1 MADLT
6 DNKSFY
12 NVSKDVLLTL
22 SDDNFS
28 AYLTI
33 ESPDGIVDENTIKD
47 LLMQAGITNGFEEAS
62 RQNRLQNNVKEIG
75 VPFLIARGS
84 NPNADCSVDYIFDRE
99 NSFIPDESYDVFEM
113 NKYDKILKGQPLAKV
128 LVESQD
134 SIGKDLFGN
143 EVTTSGSNL
152 LNPEE
157 LFGENIVFDENTNLL
172 IAQKSGYPYV
182 DFQDKLQIKTDFYIN
197 ENVYE
202 AEFELYGDLVINGDV
217 SASKIIIDGNLIV
230 YGNIENCMKPGI
242 FVSGNFAVD
251 DAVNSRLICDG
262 EFNFHNN
269 IKNCILC
276 ASRNIVGDEESI
288 LFGGLTQSAASIK
301 LDTVGNQDKYLSE
314 IEIGFAPYLK
324 ERLKYLTDILDNIQ
338 FIPEGRD
345 AEIDQLKTQIANL
358 EKQYL
363 GIVDEFFEPSVIDH
377 KITIAKGV
385 YPETRFRIFDNTH
398 VILDEKST
406 TTFALVD
413 RNIVINE
420 VDKNT

>member
-22 SDDNFS
+22 SNDNFS

-62 RQNRLQNNVKEIG
+62 RYNRLQNNVKKIG

-84 NPNADCSVDYIFDRE
+84 NPNSDCTVDYMFNRE
-99 NSFIPDESYDVFEM
+99 NCFIPDESYDVFEM
-113 NKYDKILKGQPLAKV
+113 NKYDKVIKGQPLAKV

-143 EVTTSGSNL
+143 EVTAADNYHID
-152 LNPEE
+152 PVE
-157 LFGENIVFDENTNLL
+157 LFSDNIFFDENTNLL

-197 ENVYE
+197 ENISE
-202 AEFELYGDLVINGDV
+202 ADFELYGDLVINGDV
-217 SASKIIIDGNLIV
+217 SSSKIIIDGNLTV
-230 YGNIENCMKPGI
+230 YGNISNCMKPGI

-251 DAVNSRLICDG
+251 DAVNSRLVCDG

-269 IKNCILC
+269 LRNCIIC
-276 ASRNIVGDEESI
+276 ASGNVIGDEESI
-288 LFGGLTQSAASIK
+288 LFGGLTQSASSIK
-301 LDTVGNQDKYLSE
+301 LDTVGSQDKHLSE

-324 ERLKYLTDILDNIQ
+324 ERIKFLADKLDNIQ
-338 FIPEGRD
+338 FIPEGHD
-345 AEIDQLKTQIANL
+345 AEIDQLKTQIADL
-358 EKQYL
+358 EKQYIE
-363 GIVDEFFEPSVIDH
+363 IVDQFFEPAVIDH
-377 KITIAKGV
+377 KITIAKSV
-385 YPETRFRIFDNTH
+385 FPETRFRIFDNTH

-406 TTFALVD
+406 TTYALVD

-420 VDKNT
+420 VDKNI

>member
-6 DNKSFY
+6 GNKSFY
-12 NVSKDVLLTL
+12 NASKDVLLTL

-62 RQNRLQNNVKEIG
+62 RYNRLQNNVKEIG

-84 NPNADCSVDYIFDRE
+84 NPTSECTVDYMFNRE
-99 NSFIPDESYDVFEM
+99 NCFIPDESYDVFEM
-113 NKYDKILKGQPLAKV
+113 NKYAKIIKGQPIAKV
-128 LVESQD
+128 LVESRN

-143 EVTTSGSNL
+143 EVTTTDNHHID
-152 LNPEE
+152 PEE
-157 LFGENIVFDENTNLL
+157 LFGDNIFFDENTNLL

-182 DFQDKLQIKTDFYIN
+182 DFQNKLQIKTDFYIN
-197 ENVYE
+197 ENVSE
-202 AEFELYGDLVINGDV
+202 ADFELYGDLVINGDI
-217 SASKIIIDGNLIV
+217 SISKIIIDGNLTV
-230 YGNIENCMKPGI
+230 YGNISNCMKPGI

-251 DAVNSRLICDG
+251 DAVNSRLVCDG

-269 IKNCILC
+269 LRNCIIC
-276 ASRNIVGDEESI
+276 ASGNIIGDEESI
-288 LFGGLTQSAASIK
+288 LFGGLTQSASSIK
-301 LDTVGNQDKYLSE
+301 LDTIGSQDKHLSE

-324 ERLKYLTDILDNIQ
+324 ERIKFLADKLDNIQ
-338 FIPEGRD
+338 FIPEGHD
-345 AEIDQLKTQIANL
+345 TEIDQLKTQIADL
-358 EKQYL
+358 EKQYFE
-363 GIVDEFFEPSVIDH
+363 IVEQFFEPAVIDY
-377 KITIAKGV
+377 KITITKSV
-385 YPETRFRIFDNTH
+385 FPETRFRIFDNTH

-406 TTFALVD
+406 TTYALVN